1 MNRTLAPEVSH
12 EYNFDLIE
20 PEKVSLSNGVDIY
33 YIEGGKQ
40 DVCRI
45 DVLYKAGNIFES
57 KNLLSSV
64 TNDLLGEGTNSK
76 TSLQVNDAF
85 DFYGAYIQRDSS
97 RDYSGLSLFASD
109 KHLPHLMPLL
119 MEVILQS
126 SYPQIEFDIYLKNRK
141 ARFQDNLKKVEF
153 VCRNEFTGMIYGD
166 HPYGKALK
174 LEHFSEISR
183 DEIFSWYNEHYVQ
196 QIPVVFVTGRVEKD
210 SRKIITDAFS
220 KLSGKKTDFPIL
232 SFVNPTPGEYLI
244 EQEGAIQSAI
254 RVGRSIVTIE
264 HPDYTSI
271 SVANTILGGYFGSRL
286 MKNIREE
293 KGYTYGIGSG
303 LISFEKNGMWMIA
316 TEVGKDV
323 TASALQEV
331 YKEIDILANEK
342 VTEDEME
349 VVRNYIVGN
358 YIKSIDGAF
367 NQADKI
373 KTTVLRGLHKDF
385 YKDYILKILA
395 TSPDQVIE
403 MVNKYFT
410 REHLVEL
417 VVGGK

>member
-1 MNRTLAPEVSH
+1 MNRNIAPQVSH
-12 EYNFDLIE
+12 DYNFDLID
-20 PEKVSLSNGVDIY
+20 PELVSLPNGVDIY
-33 YIEGGKQ
+33 YIQGGKQ

-64 TNDLLGEGTNSK
+64 TNDLIGEGTKNK

-85 DFYGAYIQRDSS
+85 DFYGAYIQRESS
-97 RDYSGLSLFASD
+97 RDYAGVSLFASD
-109 KHLPHLMPLL
+109 KHLPSLMPLL
-119 MEVILQS
+119 LEVILDS
-126 SYPQIEFDIYLKNRK
+126 SYPQDEFDIYLKNRK

-153 VCRNEFTGMIYGD
+153 VCRNEFTGMIYGE
-166 HPYGKALK
+166 HPYGKPLK
-174 LEHFSEISR
+174 LEHFSEITR
-183 DEIFSWYNEHYVQ
+183 DEIDEWYHQHYVQ
-196 QIPVVFVTGRVEKD
+196 QIPTIFVTGRVEENSK
-210 SRKIITDAFS
+210 KIIRDSFS
-220 KLSGKKTDFPIL
+220 KLSGTKTAFPIL
-232 SFVNPTPGEYLI
+232 SFVNSKPGEYMI
-244 EQEGAIQSAI
+244 EQEGVIQSAI
-254 RVGRSIVTIE
+254 RIGRSIVTIE
-264 HPDYTSI
+264 HEDYTSL

-303 LISFEKNGMWMIA
+303 LVSFEKNGMWMIA
-316 TEVGKDV
+316 TEVGRDV
-323 TASALQEV
+323 TANTL
-331 YKEIDILANEK
+331 KEIYHEINVLSQEK
-342 VTEDEME
+342 VNESEME
-349 VVRNYIVGN
+349 IVKNYILGN

-385 YKDYILKILA
+385 YKDYIHKILT
-395 TSPDQVIE
+395 TSPDDVMK

>member
-1 MNRTLAPEVSH
+1 MNRNIAPEVSH

-64 TNDLLGEGTNSK
+64 TNDLIGEGTTHK

-85 DFYGAYIQRDSS
+85 DFYGAYIQRESS
-97 RDYSGLSLFASD
+97 RDYAGVSLFASD
-109 KHLPHLMPLL
+109 KHLRNLMPLL
-119 MEVILQS
+119 LEVILES
-126 SYPQIEFDIYLKNRK
+126 SYPQHEFDIYLKNRK

-166 HPYGKALK
+166 HPYGKPLK
-174 LEHFSEISR
+174 QEHFQQITR
-183 DEIFSWYNEHYVQ
+183 DEIEAWYQQHYVQ
-196 QIPVVFVTGRVEKD
+196 QIPVIFVTGRVEQD
-210 SRKIITDAFS
+210 SKKIISDTFG
-220 KLSGKKTDFPIL
+220 KLSGSKIAFPIL
-232 SFVNPTPGEYLI
+232 SFVHPSPGEYII

-264 HPDYTSI
+264 HEDYTSL
-271 SVANTILGGYFGSRL
+271 SVANTIIGGYFGSRL

-303 LISFEKNGMWMIA
+303 LVSFEKNGMWMIA

-323 TASALQEV
+323 TASALTEV
-331 YKEIDILANEK
+331 YKEIDILSKEK
-342 VTEDEME
+342 VDETEME
-349 VVRNYIVGN
+349 IVKNYILGN

-373 KTTVLRGLHKDF
+373 KTTVLRGLHRDF
-385 YKDYILKILA
+385 YKDYMLKILS
-395 TSPDQVIE
+395 TTPEDVLN
-403 MVNKYFT
+403 MVNRYFAK
-410 REHLVEL
+410 EHLVEL